1 LAHITGTASKAAE
14 QACRIAAVLTLWA
27 SLDADEVTL
36 ETMTDAIELAQFYLG
51 EAWRLASVATVSAQ
65 IADAEALKTWLLKK
79 WPHPEVTTSEALQYG
94 PNALR
99 ERPKV
104 RAALGMLAEF
114 GWVAAL
120 DAGTEVRGTP
130 RKEAWRIVRGLDG
143 V

>member
-1 LAHITGTASKAAE
+1 
-14 QACRIAAVLTLWA
+14 
-27 SLDADEVTL
+27 
-36 ETMTDAIELAQFYLG
+36 
-51 EAWRLASVATVSAQ
+51 
-65 IADAEALKTWLLKK
+65 
-79 WPHPEVTTSEALQYG
+79 VTTSEALQLG